1 MDAALSK
8 LAKKDVPYA
17 KMIPVQ
23 KDSDKSEFVEAQDER
38 GMPTD
43 TMDDIELKNVE
54 LQYPLMR
61 SLSRSDSYTQED
73 RIETDFGTMVV
84 AVQGDR
90 NKPAVFTYHDI
101 GLNHVSNFQA
111 FFNYTD
117 VRDMMQNFCVYHINA
132 PGQEEGAAPL
142 PEGYAYPSM
151 ETLSDMLLLVMKFYK
166 IKHFIG
172 FGVGAGAYILAKFA
186 LDRPELVDALFLIN
200 CTATKSSWT
209 EWGYQKLNA
218 MHLRS
223 SGMTASTL
231 DYLMWHHFGKLNEER
246 NHDLVQVFRQY
257 FNKTINAQNLG
268 FFIDAFIKRSDLN
281 ISREM
286 DPVKKKMVKN
296 FKCTVMLVAGALS
309 PHLDD
314 TVNMNARMDPSTSSW
329 MKVSDC
335 GMVLEEQPGKV
346 SEAFRLFLQGLGYA
360 LNSSQRRSSAAS
372 LNEALEMR
380 RRSSLTASAHNAVPS
395 LAGQKLSSVRQTSLE
410 EEANAK
416 QEVHIVENPINQHQV
431 NC

>member
-1 MDAALSK
+1 MDAPLLK
-8 LAKKDVPYA
+8 LAKREVPYS
-17 KMIPVQ
+17 KMVPVQ
-23 KDSDKSEFVEAQDER
+23 KDSDRSEFVETKDES

-43 TMDDIELKNVE
+43 TMDDIELRNVE

-61 SLSRSDSYTQED
+61 SLARSDSYTQED
-73 RIETDFGTMVV
+73 RIDTDFGSMVV
-84 AVQGDR
+84 AVQGDK
-90 NKPAVFTYHDI
+90 NKPAMFTYHDI

-117 VRDMMQNFCVYHINA
+117 VRDMMKNFCIYHINA

-142 PEGYAYPSM
+142 PDGYAYPSM
-151 ETLSDMLLLVMKFYK
+151 ETLADMLLLVMKFYK

-186 LDRPELVDALFLIN
+186 LDRPELVDGLFLIN
-200 CTATKSSWT
+200 CTATKSSWV

-223 SGMTASTL
+223 SGMTASTI
-231 DYLMWHHFGKLNEER
+231 DYLMWHHFGKDAEER
-246 NHDLVQVFRQY
+246 NHDLVMVFRQY
-257 FNKTINAQNLG
+257 FNKTINAHNLG
-268 FFIDAFIKRSDLN
+268 FFIDSFIRRSDLN
-281 ISREM
+281 VTRET
-286 DPVKKKMVKN
+286 DPIKKKMVKN
-296 FKCTVMLVAGALS
+296 FKCSVMLVAGALS
-309 PHLDD
+309 PHLED
-314 TVNMNARMDPSTSSW
+314 TVNMNSRLDPATCSW

-346 SEAFRLFLQGLGYA
+346 SESFRLYLQGLGYA
-360 LNSSQRRSSAAS
+360 LNSSQRRTSAAS

-380 RRSSLTASAHNAVPS
+380 RRSSLTAQHAAI
-395 LAGQKLSSVRQTSLE
+395 QKLNVVRQSSLE
-410 EEANAK
+410 EETNTASK

>member
-1 MDAALSK
+1 
-8 LAKKDVPYA
+8 
-17 KMIPVQ
+17 
-23 KDSDKSEFVEAQDER
+23 
-38 GMPTD
+38 MPTD

-73 RIETDFGTMVV
+73 RIETDFGAMVV

-90 NKPAVFTYHDI
+90 NKPAIFTYHDI

-117 VRDMMQNFCVYHINA
+117 VRDMMQNFCIYHVNA

-151 ETLSDMLLLVMKFYK
+151 ETLADMLLLVMKFYK

-172 FGVGAGAYILAKFA
+172 FGVGAGAYIMAKFA

-209 EWGYQKLNA
+209 EWGYQKLNS

-231 DYLMWHHFGKLNEER
+231 DYLMWHHFGKNEER

-268 FFIDAFIKRSDLN
+268 FFIDTFIRRSDLN
-281 ISREM
+281 ITREM
-286 DPVKKKMVKN
+286 DPAKKKMVKN

-314 TVNMNARMDPSTSSW
+314 TVNMNGRMDPTTSSW
-329 MKVSDC
+329 MKISDC

-346 SEAFRLFLQGLGYA
+346 GEAFRLFLQGLGYA